1 MKLRDQSVVCVRKDM
16 ENWDYFDNQ
25 SGIKMLP
32 KREMYNQ
39 IPAGNIGYSFDNSV
53 IPTLRN
59 VQSYDSAAQWATHTA
74 IIQLFLENS
83 KAEWLCVIEGH
94 VELNQHDIEKIEAD
108 IRPGLTLLSE
118 KFGAYIVDRKSAE
131 IITKN
136 LLVYYAPLEQMFR
149 DLGELQLLEVNVS
162 KFLKKMDT
170 RYNLFLDFLPLIL
183 TIFLC
188 ILLFILFYPPDSL
201 FSTKNAVGFA
211 KMFTSKEAVVG

>member
-1 MKLRDQSVVCVRKDM
+1 MKLRDQSVVCVRKNI

-39 IPAGNIGYSFDNSV
+39 IPAGNIGHSFDNSV

-59 VQSYDSAAQWATHTA
+59 SESYESAAQWATHTA
-74 IIQLFLENS
+74 IIQLFLDNS
-83 KAEWLCVIEGH
+83 KADWLCVIEGH
-94 VELNQHDIEKIEAD
+94 VELSQYDIEKIEAD

-131 IITKN
+131 VLTKN

-149 DLGELQLLEVNVS
+149 DLGELQLLELTES
-162 KFLKKMDT
+162 KLLKNMDT

-201 FSTKNAVGFA
+201 FGTKNAISLA
-211 KMFTSKEAVVG
+211 KMFTAKESSIG

>member
-1 MKLRDQSVVCVRKDM
+1 MKLRDQAVVCIRKNI

-39 IPAGNIGYSFDNSV
+39 IPAGNLGHSFDNSV

-59 VQSYDSAAQWATHTA
+59 SNSHESAAQWATHTA
-74 IIQLFLENS
+74 IIQLFLDNS
-83 KAEWLCVIEGH
+83 KADWLCVIEGD
-94 VELNQHDIEKIEAD
+94 VELSQYDIEKIEAD
-108 IRPGLTLLSE
+108 IRPGLTLLSA

-131 IITKN
+131 VLTKN

-149 DLGELQLLEVNVS
+149 DLGELQLLELSES
-162 KFLKKMDT
+162 KLLKKMDT

-201 FSTKNAVGFA
+201 FGTKNTIGLA
-211 KMFTSKEAVVG
+211 KMFTAKESIIG